1 MNSIETQIPFTYYYL
16 NISTPNPLTQTDDS
30 LGELFTGD
38 YTYFTN
44 YEVELYNSDKCKK
57 R

>member
-16 NISTPNPLTQTDDS
+16 NISKPNPLVQTDDS

-44 YEVELYNSDKCKK
+44 YEVGLNNIDKC
-57 R
+57 

>member
-16 NISTPNPLTQTDDS
+16 NISTPEPLVQTDDS

-44 YEVELYNSDKCKK
+44 YEVKPYNLDKY
-57 R
+57 